1 LYLPSY
7 ERRSSKALSISWS
20 SSLSCGSSRTSVSGR
35 LAENP
40 SVDSRMVGED
50 ARDEVE
56 LDSLEWPH
64 VEKVGVA
71 GVVASDWVEERESW

>member
-1 LYLPSY
+1 M
-7 ERRSSKALSISWS
+7 
-20 SSLSCGSSRTSVSGR
+20 
-35 LAENP
+35 AENP